1 MANFG
6 LKEQLDL
13 HDTILI
19 IDNPANSVSLDA
31 GAIS

>member
-19 IDNPANSVSLDA
+19 ISEPANSVLPEA
-31 GAIS
+31 GALS